1 MEKVIPITTTKE
13 RFFRQYVELLNPIL
27 ALRGKELDVLAKLL
41 YCNNE
46 KQYIKPQDRWINI
59 FSYDNKVSMRS
70 DLGLSDASF
79 ANNLSSL
86 RKKGVI
92 VNNRVVDGILVYP
105 GKENKFSLNFKFD
118 VNEEQGAKEVN
129 S

>member
-1 MEKVIPITTTKE
+1 MEKVVPVTTNKE

-27 ALRGKELDVLAKLL
+27 NLRGKELDVLAKLL

-46 KQYIKPQDRWINI
+46 KQYIKAQDRWINI
-59 FSYDNKVSMRS
+59 FSYENKVDMRS

-92 VNNRVVDGILVYP
+92 ENNKVVDGLLVYP
-105 GKENKFSLNFKFD
+105 GKENNFSLKFKFAIH
-118 VNEEQGAKEVN
+118 EEQGAEETD